1 MVEGVVFRDGVRT
14 DERVAIDGVPSLAK
28 QPGVFVWIDV
38 EDPTEG
44 TLEALAGEFRLHPLV
59 VEDARHRRQRPK
71 VELFSDYVFVVLRAA
86 AVDDGDRS
94 VMANL
99 AETEIHAFAGDGFLV
114 TLRFSPCFDMDQT
127 VRRWEG
133 QPELLAQG
141 AGFPL
146 YVLFD
151 EVVDGYL
158 SAIERFEEMVD
169 DLEDDIF
176 AKEDGQGE
184 SPEIRERLFHLKRET
199 VRLRRFVSP
208 LREGIEFVIGRQE
221 LSGDELAP
229 YYRDVVDHVIR
240 ADELLDNVRDLLTS
254 LQELRVAQAANRVNE
269 VMKSLTAWATI
280 LLVPTLFAGVWGMN
294 FDNMPELQ
302 WRFGYVFAIG
312 TIVGSA
318 LGLYAW
324 FKWKKRWL

>member
-1 MVEGVVFRDGVRT
+1 MQ
-14 DERVAIDGVPSLAK
+14 A
-28 QPGVFVWIDV
+28 
-38 EDPTEG
+38 
-44 TLEALAGEFRLHPLV
+44 
-59 VEDARHRRQRPK
+59 
-71 VELFSDYVFVVLRAA
+71 ELR
-86 AVDDGDRS
+86 
-94 VMANL
+94 
-99 AETEIHAFAGDGFLV
+99 ETEIHVFAGDGFLV
-114 TLRFSPCFDMDQT
+114 TLRFSPCFDMEQT

-133 QPELLAQG
+133 QPELLTKG

-221 LSGDELAP
+221 LAGDELAP

-269 VMKSLTAWATI
+269 VMKSLTGWATI
-280 LLVPTLFAGVWGMN
+280 LLVPTLFAGIWGMN

-302 WRFGYVFAIG
+302 WRFGYAFAVF
-312 TIVGSA
+312 TILASA